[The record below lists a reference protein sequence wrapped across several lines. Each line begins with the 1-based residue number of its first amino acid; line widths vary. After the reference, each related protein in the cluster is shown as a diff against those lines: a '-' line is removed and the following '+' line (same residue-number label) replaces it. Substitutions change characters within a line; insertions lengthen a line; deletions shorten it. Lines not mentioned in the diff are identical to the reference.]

1 MNWIVNHCFRIN
13 LGLPISILSCK
24 VHRGRFLTMRPS
36 KSARHIHPTSLSSEI
51 AAVAVAA
58 VAAAAAGW
66 NRICLRVLDSLQ
78 DRSVGES

>member
-1 MNWIVNHCFRIN
+1 
-13 LGLPISILSCK
+13 
-24 VHRGRFLTMRPS
+24 MRPS